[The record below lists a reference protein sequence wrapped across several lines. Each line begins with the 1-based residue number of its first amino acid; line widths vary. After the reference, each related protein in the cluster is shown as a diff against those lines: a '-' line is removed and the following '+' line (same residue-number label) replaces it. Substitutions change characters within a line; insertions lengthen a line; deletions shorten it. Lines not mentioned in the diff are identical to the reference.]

1 MRLPESMPSRP
12 RQEKM
17 VDRKADAK
25 AGAGGQ
31 DGLSQAGCC
40 VQVCTPFGW
49 KCILDLPVC
58 P

>member
-1 MRLPESMPSRP
+1 MPESMPSRP

-17 VDRKADAK
+17 VARKANAK

-40 VQVCTPFGW
+40 VQVCTPFGC